1 MFFVFLCYWLLLI
14 KGTND
19 VLWRLGFSNDDVETR
34 KLEPRMN
41 ISLSLF
47 CFFFCFFCLFFFG
60 HSLSKKKDES
70 YLLLRTTVV
79 YFTIM
84 WLRMYEVI
92 NSFCISFSRPFL
104 WSITETTPCTCY
116 APVLWHLTTINLLLY
131 CSCHQFPEHCANS
144 SFSSFWCWF
153 GWRNQWRETSWV
165 LTLQLLGL
173 KKISR
178 TQII

>member
-1 MFFVFLCYWLLLI
+1 MLLTFVDKRNQWCAVTFGIFKWRRRNTQTWTKNEHFFVIVLLFFL
-14 KGTND
+14 
-19 VLWRLGFSNDDVETR
+19 FF
-34 KLEPRMN
+34 
-41 ISLSLF
+41 LF
-47 CFFFCFFCLFFFG
+47 VFFG